1 MCSQLAFRESA
12 FCALVLLLAAGQP
25 ARGQT
30 IGGDYGP
37 ADIAY
42 GARLYTMHCAQC
54 HGATGDQVG
63 TVDLRSGK
71 FKNAS
76 TDPQQSSM
84 PAYSGKLTSAE
95 VADPGGISS
104 YAQRWLISLTQ
115 ARCHEGKT
123 CDRRDIL
130 PAELCPRTFCTF
142 WRELSSPR

>member
-1 MCSQLAFRESA
+1 MCGRLAFRESA

-42 GARLYTMHCAQC
+42 GARLYTMHRAQC

-84 PAYSGKLTSAE
+84 PAYNGKLTSAE
-95 VADPGGISS
+95 VADLVAYLLTLKGG
-104 YAQRWLISLTQ
+104 
-115 ARCHEGKT
+115 
-123 CDRRDIL
+123 
-130 PAELCPRTFCTF
+130 
-142 WRELSSPR
+142 